1 MKSHPAGQKL
11 RREKGFCFSHTVQ
24 LRYRN
29 RPGNETWLPR
39 FTHWS
44 CAWPGTCL
52 CTSSSS
58 QTGCRS
64 GCPLWPCF
72 YSPPSW
78 RQKKRSRSSWEHF
91 GLSAAVR
98 RWRGTSRQMWHRG
111 AGGGSLIGHDGA
123 RLPFLQLRGGDQPG
137 EVGSAALHSAL
148 PPVGILLVDDL
159 DDVTGLELQ
168 ARLFARDEVILG
180 GVVVELRPHVH
191 LQIKQNVTRLL
202 FGRAKKK
209 EEKSPE
215 TFAASIWTEPMRS
228 ILSHDLQCVS
238 WDYTI
243 WYPCTYLT
251 LKQKKTTDIFYSLS
265 PFNNK
270 YSHEDLL
277 TRTFGFLQMLI
288 RP

>member
-64 GCPLWPCF
+64 GCPPWPCF

-191 LQIKQNVTRLL
+191 LQIKQNVMRLL
-202 FGRAKKK
+202 FGG
-209 EEKSPE
+209 
-215 TFAASIWTEPMRS
+215 
-228 ILSHDLQCVS
+228 
-238 WDYTI
+238 
-243 WYPCTYLT
+243 
-251 LKQKKTTDIFYSLS
+251 QKKRRKVPGNICSVYL
-265 PFNNK
+265 N
-270 YSHEDLL
+270 
-277 TRTFGFLQMLI
+277 RTNEINTLP
-288 RP
+288 RPTEC

>member
-11 RREKGFCFSHTVQ
+11 QREKGFCFSHTVQ
-24 LRYRN
+24 LRCRN

-64 GCPLWPCF
+64 GCPPWPCF

-91 GLSAAVR
+91 GLSAAVS

-209 EEKSPE
+209 KKRARKHLQRLFEQNQWDQYSPTTYSVLAE
-215 TFAASIWTEPMRS
+215 TTLSDILVLIWLWSKKRQQTYSTVCLRS
-228 ILSHDLQCVS
+228 
-238 WDYTI
+238 TI
-243 WYPCTYLT
+243 NTHM
-251 LKQKKTTDIFYSLS
+251 KTC
-265 PFNNK
+265 
-270 YSHEDLL
+270 
-277 TRTFGFLQMLI
+277 
-288 RP
+288 